1 MNKENKKLRKTADE
15 MKANIIEIIMPIC
28 AVDGKIS
35 IEEKNWIKQLI
46 K

>member
-1 MNKENKKLRKTADE
+1 MNKENKKLRKTVDE
-15 MKANIIEIIMPIC
+15 MKANIIEVIMPIR